1 MTISPTLPTRTGAL
15 IIGAEPTGL
24 TVGLE
29 LARRGIDFL
38 LVDKHP
44 EPLPWDRATVIH
56 SRTLEI
62 FDALGIIDEF
72 IERGHRMNGVN
83 FFAHGVKFAT
93 LCFDSV
99 DCRFPYDLNLSE
111 QFTEDI
117 LTRRLEA
124 LGGKLSRGWK
134 LASLEQHSD
143 TVTARLQGV
152 DGVERTIEADWLV
165 GADGLRS
172 TVRQAIQVD
181 VDGHHYAA
189 LWGVIDGN
197 LHHWQH
203 DPSFAAVQIE
213 PPSLNPLP
221 MAPQRWRVYF
231 RAEENQPPAAILAM
245 INQGLGAL
253 SPGCQLVDHDQ
264 LALYRTHRQLS
275 RQFRKH
281 RVLLAGDAAHA
292 CSPIEG
298 HGMNCGIQDAFNLG
312 WKLSRVIQGKAGD
325 ELLDTYDPERRPVAD
340 ASGAS
345 GDLAEQLRDVPN
357 DRPAVERVKR
367 TIMTN
372 LNGARDRYTAE
383 LAEAELGFRYE
394 GNLITCGHHADGP
407 KAQAKWL
414 GVLPGH
420 RVPDAGPLRCSQG
433 YRRLYDLLR
442 EPGFVILWLATDR
455 AGGDAA
461 SAALAALDSL
471 ATVWFLSTATGE
483 TMPGERWLV
492 DEEGSA
498 HAKLG
503 AIDPT
508 LFVVRPDNR
517 VGFRCEPPDVT
528 QVLEYFRNWAS
539 LTSSVRKQ

>member
-1 MTISPTLPTRTGAL
+1 MLPTKTGVL
-15 IIGAEPTGL
+15 IIGAGPTGL

-29 LARRGIDFL
+29 LARRGVDFL

-44 EPLPWDRATVIH
+44 EALPWDRATVIH

-62 FDALGIIDEF
+62 FDALGIADAF
-72 IERGHRMNGVN
+72 LERGQRMNGVN
-83 FFAHGVKFAT
+83 FFAYGKKFAT
-93 LCFDSV
+93 LHFDSV

-111 QFTEDI
+111 QITEEI
-117 LTRRLEA
+117 LTRRLET
-124 LGGKLSRGWK
+124 LGGKVSRGWK
-134 LASLEQHSD
+134 LTAVEQRAS

-189 LWGVIDGN
+189 LWGVVDGS
-197 LHHWQH
+197 LHNWQH
-203 DPSFAAVQIE
+203 DPSFAAVQLE

-221 MAPQRWRVYF
+221 IAPQRWRVYF
-231 RAEENQPPAAILAM
+231 RAEENQPPAAILET
-245 INQGLGAL
+245 INQGLGGL
-253 SPGCQLVDHDQ
+253 SPDCRLVDHDRP
-264 LALYRTHRQLS
+264 ALYRTHRQLS
-275 RQFRKH
+275 RQFRKS

-298 HGMNCGIQDAFNLG
+298 HGMNGGIQDAFNLG
-312 WKLSRVIQGKAGD
+312 WKLALVIQGKAGD
-325 ELLDTYDPERRPVAD
+325 ELLDTYDRERRPVVD
-340 ASGAS
+340 AMGAS

-357 DRPAVERVKR
+357 DRSAVERVKR

-372 LNGARDRYTAE
+372 LNGARDRYTAA
-383 LAEAELGFRYE
+383 LAETELGFRYE
-394 GNLITCGHHADGP
+394 GNPITCGHHAQGP

-414 GVLPGH
+414 GVLPGQQI
-420 RVPDAGPLRCSQG
+420 PDGGPLRSSQG

-442 EPGFVILWLATDR
+442 QPGFVILWLATDR
-455 AGGDAA
+455 TGGDAA
-461 SAALAALDSL
+461 SAAVAALDSL
-471 ATVWFLSTATGE
+471 ATVWFLSTATWE
-483 TMPGERWLV
+483 TMPTERCLL

-528 QVLEYFRNWAS
+528 RVLEYFRNWAS
-539 LTSSVRKQ
+539 LPWNVRKQ